1 MSEEKMMTESD
12 AMHLVAREVAKQRM
26 GDMERSIKEG
36 ELRTVASFSELKAQ
50 VGTLT
55 TLVEKQSLHMEKAT
69 DNLRE
74 EIKKDFATKIEV
86 AADFEKLNNTI
97 TSNKDA
103 LNTKIDNQWQKLVL
117 IFATITAIGTLISV
131 FAPLLM
137 KLAHTS

>member
-1 MSEEKMMTESD
+1 MSERMMSESE

-69 DNLRE
+69 DNLRD
-74 EIKKDFATKIEV
+74 EIKKDFATKAEV
-86 AADFEKLNNTI
+86 TADFDK
-97 TSNKDA
+97 
-103 LNTKIDNQWQKLVL
+103 LNTKIDTQWGKLVL
-117 IFATITAIGTLISV
+117 IFATITAIGTLVSV
-131 FAPLLM
+131 FAPLVIKM
-137 KLAHTS
+137 GHP